1 MPANAQ
7 VLGKVEYRAGDGPSI
22 VIPPGP
28 IEVQVSF
35 DSAVLSWGD
44 GGAAQTTAI
53 PVAEYQRHVA
63 EGAILEDKGRAK
75 A

>member
-7 VLGKVEYRAGDGPSI
+7 VLGKVEYRAGDGPTI

-44 GGAAQTTAI
+44 GGAVQTTAI

-63 EGAILEDKGRAK
+63 EGTIVEHKG
-75 A
+75 

>member
-7 VLGKVEYRAGDGPSI
+7 VVGNVEYRAGDGPSI

-28 IEVQVSF
+28 IEVRLTF

-44 GGAAQTTAI
+44 DGAAQTTAI
-53 PVAEYQRHVA
+53 PIDEYHRSVAD
-63 EGAILEDKGRAK
+63 GAIVEDRL
-75 A
+75 

>member
-7 VLGKVEYRAGDGPSI
+7 VVGKVEYRAGDGPSI

-28 IEVQVSF
+28 IEVQLSF

-44 GGAAQTTAI
+44 EGAVQTTALPI
-53 PVAEYQRHVA
+53 AEYQRYVA
-63 EGAILEDKGRAK
+63 EGAIVEGKG
-75 A
+75 

>member
-1 MPANAQ
+1 MPANAE

-28 IEVQVSF
+28 IEVQTSF

-44 GGAAQTTAI
+44 EGAVQTTAMPI
-53 PVAEYQRHVA
+53 AEYKRYVA
-63 EGAILEDKGRAK
+63 EGAIVEGKG
-75 A
+75 